1 MPNEHVPVE
10 YDVVPVTSVTPH
22 PRNVRHGDV
31 GAITQSLAEFG
42 QYRPIVVQR
51 STGHVLAGN
60 RTSVLEAWKDW
71 RVQQVECRCSQSA
84 GGGVV
89 KLHLS
94 DLEYATAPWRPKR
107 VARRHIKRLWK
118 RGPKK
123 HGWRLEEHHLGV
135 WSAPGYRSIDPDGFR
150 YGEPY
155 DSKLRAMH
163 TAVRHFIAEGG
174 EFE

>member
-60 RTSVLEAWKDW
+60 HTLRAIAASGGETVRVGYVDVDDQTALRIMVADNRTAELATNDDQALTDLLREIHLESSLD
-71 RVQQVECRCSQSA
+71 
-84 GGGVV
+84 GTGYDTD
-89 KLHLS
+89 
-94 DLEYATAPWRPKR
+94 DLDELIRDLANP
-107 VARRHIKRLWK
+107 
-118 RGPKK
+118 
-123 HGWRLEEHHLGV
+123 
-135 WSAPGYRSIDPDGFR
+135 PDGDQGGPSGD
-150 YGEPY
+150 GERTCPECG
-155 DSKLRAMH
+155 H
-163 TAVRHFIAEGG
+163 TW
-174 EFE
+174 